1 MTSRPHSDLLHP
13 PRPWWV
19 RRPYLYFGATV
30 LIAALSSYSQVLS
43 VFRDQLQDYLNIG
56 LKKYGLLMSAGAIPG
71 AIGALGAGVLVH
83 RAHPRAVIRAAL
95 VGGAVGLGLF
105 AWRGPS
111 YQRLILA
118 TVIVAASG
126 QALFISIQSHVVEL
140 FPQQRRRALSVY
152 LVALSAVGMFYPLWA
167 EFLLERSQND
177 PAVDFGSVLHWPF
190 GVVAILVVAGSFLY
204 RQGKAQSPSSDPHSA
219 GAAGEAAPRWSELWP
234 LVGMLVLHGTV
245 DTACWT
251 WMPRVL
257 DSPSFTEMP
266 YLPGHVMAAFGL
278 AYVVSRGALALMP
291 DHVARRTMLV
301 LPGICGGGLML
312 AGVLSRDYTL
322 TAAGYVG
329 GALLW
334 SFEMP
339 AITAEISRRAGRRFG
354 LVISVGSLV
363 GGVGVFVLTNA
374 MAWLGDALPP
384 EQLWRI
390 LLLPAAGFPCV
401 GIGGAIWLWRHRRAR
416 TVIETPRE
424 GETDR

>member
-1 MTSRPHSDLLHP
+1 MMSRPHSDPSHP
-13 PRPWWV
+13 QRPWWA
-19 RRPYLYFGATV
+19 RRRYIYFGATV
-30 LIAALSSYSQVLS
+30 LIGALSSYSQVLS

-56 LKKYGLLMSAGAIPG
+56 LRKYGLLLSAGAIPG
-71 AIGALGAGVLVH
+71 AIGALGAGVLIH
-83 RAHPRAVIRAAL
+83 RAHPRAVIRLAL
-95 VGGAVGLGLF
+95 VVGAVGLGLI

-111 YQRLILA
+111 YQRMIIA
-118 TVIVAASG
+118 AMIVAASG

-152 LVALSAVGMFYPLWA
+152 LVVVSAVGVLYPVWA
-167 EFLLERSQND
+167 EFLLERSRND

-190 GVVAILVVAGSFLY
+190 GVVAILVIAGSFLY
-204 RQGKAQSPSSDPHSA
+204 RQGKARSPTSDPQGA
-219 GAAGEAAPRWSELWP
+219 GGAGEAAPRWSELWP

-278 AYVVSRGALALMP
+278 AYVVSRSMLALMP
-291 DHVARRTMLV
+291 DHFGRRSMLV

-312 AGVLSRDYTL
+312 AGVLSRDYTF
-322 TAAGYVG
+322 TVAGYVG
-329 GALLW
+329 GAFLW

-354 LVISVGSLV
+354 LVISVGSVV
-363 GGVGVFVLTNA
+363 GGVGVFLLTNA
-374 MAWLGDALPP
+374 MAWLGAALPR

-401 GIGGAIWLWRHRRAR
+401 GIWGAIWLWRHRRAR

-424 GETDR
+424 G